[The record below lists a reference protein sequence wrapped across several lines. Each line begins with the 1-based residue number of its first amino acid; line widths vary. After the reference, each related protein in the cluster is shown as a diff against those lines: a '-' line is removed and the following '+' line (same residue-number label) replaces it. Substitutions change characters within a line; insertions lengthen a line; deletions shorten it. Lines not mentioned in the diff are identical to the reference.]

1 MWMWKCG
8 YLLASQQTHTLCKNI
23 LFRFRK
29 LLSLKFCIQL
39 LHEIRS
45 KLEHIKTLIALN
57 SSRLETAKSAPGYQ
71 ILRHNIIM

>member
-57 SSRLETAKSAPGYQ
+57 SSRLESAKCAPGY
-71 ILRHNIIM
+71 